1 MNLICNMIGENQNLW
16 VMQKQHMDPTKGF
29 RVLLLATLIQ
39 TYVSVIGF
47 DKMRPHF
54 LQGG

>member
-1 MNLICNMIGENQNLW
+1 MIGENQNLW